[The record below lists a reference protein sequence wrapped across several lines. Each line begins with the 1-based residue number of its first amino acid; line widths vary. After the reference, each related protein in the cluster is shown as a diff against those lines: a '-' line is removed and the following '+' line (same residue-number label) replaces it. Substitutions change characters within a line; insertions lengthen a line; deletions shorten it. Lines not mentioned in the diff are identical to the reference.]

1 MGRIKTLVKQHPT
14 ITFFVVFAVV
24 YPIAKILG
32 LPEISIKINLDV
44 IQFIANFVVIVC
56 AVNWVFKNHPEWIE
70 RLEAFVWKV
79 LKLDKYFG
87 EPEDE
92 EDDQDTDEVKAK
104 VMFVRKS

>member
-1 MGRIKTLVKQHPT
+1 MMGRIKTLVKQHPT

-32 LPEISIKINLDV
+32 LPEISIELDV

-70 RLEAFVWKV
+70 CMEAFVWKV

-87 EPEDE
+87 EPEE
-92 EDDQDTDEVKAK
+92 EEEYQDTDEVKAK
-104 VMFVRKS
+104 VMFVRKN